1 MCFARSN
8 GVFTLSL
15 FSCSAACRMAAESL
29 CQTVAVFGA
38 GLLENVVRVR
48 LDRPLRNAKLRAD
61 FPVVLSLKQQREHVL
76 LSGAQRNAP
85 AISADGVRRGR
96 RWNDGRFRAFLFL
109 KELLGGEAYGSA

>member
-1 MCFARSN
+1 
-8 GVFTLSL
+8 
-15 FSCSAACRMAAESL
+15 MAAESL

-76 LSGAQRNAP
+76 LSGAQRNAGHIRRRCP
-85 AISADGVRRGR
+85 ARQAVERRSVPGVPLSEGALGR
-96 RWNDGRFRAFLFL
+96 RSVWRAARREPAGDLR
-109 KELLGGEAYGSA
+109 